1 MGFKNGLNIYN
12 SYLNSAA
19 FITQSFC
26 TQTSRQVCRGGNV
39 WFTAF
44 AF

>member
-1 MGFKNGLNIYN
+1 MDFKNGLNIYN
-12 SYLNSAA
+12 SYLQSAA
-19 FITQSFC
+19 VITQPFC
-26 TQTSRQVCRGGNV
+26 TQTSRQVCRGDSV

>member
-12 SYLNSAA
+12 SYVHLAVV
-19 FITQSFC
+19 ITRSFC
-26 TQTSRQVCRGGNV
+26 TQTSRQAYRGGSL